1 MVYRREH
8 WNCKEEC
15 TPLTAYVRIEGK
27 WTRIGTFGSEC
38 KKFDPLDLQNEEQER
53 LAKQRRDNIK
63 LEMRQI
69 RQENKERRKTIESEL
84 NANIAFFKQQTS
96 EYQSK

>member
-15 TPLTAYVRIEGK
+15 TALTAYVRIDGK
-27 WTRIGTFGSEC
+27 WVRVGTYGSEC
-38 KKFDPLDLQNEEQER
+38 KKFEAPDLQKEEQER

-63 LEMRQI
+63 LEMRRI
-69 RQENKERRKTIESEL
+69 RQENKERRKIIESEL
-84 NANIAFFKQQTS
+84 NANISFFKQQTS

>member
-27 WTRIGTFGSEC
+27 WTRIGIFGSEC
-38 KKFDPLDLQNEEQER
+38 KKFEALDLQQEEQDR
-53 LAKQRRDNIK
+53 LKKEKLVFIK
-63 LEMRQI
+63 SEMRQVK
-69 RQENKERRKTIESEL
+69 QENRERRKIIESEL
-84 NANIAFFKQQTS
+84 NVNTSFFKQQT
-96 EYQSK
+96 